1 MVEFERNENIVS
13 FLENDS
19 FGIYQSLH
27 QFTLHQM
34 DDLFYKKIFV
44 FSNVIPYC
52 YIHLWNSLLVQ
63 YNEYLI

>member
-1 MVEFERNENIVS
+1 
-13 FLENDS
+13 
-19 FGIYQSLH
+19 
-27 QFTLHQM
+27 M

-63 YNEYLI
+63 YNEYLISTDVLVLKHQGTSE